1 MFSGWVEVISKGLD
15 YIFLPFEFP
24 LHFGRILEWTISQR
38 SLPRELIR
46 LKNHALWFRT
56 KGFQTILDVGANT
69 GPFAFAI
76 RTLLPAAQ
84 IYAFEPLPD
93 CHRRLEKNLSPL
105 GNFHAFQSAI
115 GNQKGEIEMW
125 ESEFSE
131 SSSVLAMGDLHKKT
145 FPHTARTN
153 SIKVPIARLDD
164 FISSIQLI
172 PPVLL
177 KIDVQGYE
185 DHVFR
190 GADKVLKS
198 VDCIISEI
206 SFQPLYEGQALFGE
220 IYQLMDDMGFH
231 FAGFMDS
238 LISPKDGSILQSDGI
253 FYRK

>member
-1 MFSGWVEVISKGLD
+1 
-15 YIFLPFEFP
+15 
-24 LHFGRILEWTISQR
+24 
-38 SLPRELIR
+38 
-46 LKNHALWFRT
+46 
-56 KGFQTILDVGANT
+56 
-69 GPFAFAI
+69 
-76 RTLLPAAQ
+76 
-84 IYAFEPLPD
+84 
-93 CHRRLEKNLSPL
+93 
-105 GNFHAFQSAI
+105 
-115 GNQKGEIEMW
+115 MW

-145 FPHTARTN
+145 FPHTAHTN

-164 FISSIQLI
+164 FIGRIQFD

-185 DHVFR
+185 DQVIR
-190 GADKVLKS
+190 GADKVLKK
-198 VDCIISEI
+198 VDCIISEV

-220 IYQLMDDMGFH
+220 IYQLMDDLGFN